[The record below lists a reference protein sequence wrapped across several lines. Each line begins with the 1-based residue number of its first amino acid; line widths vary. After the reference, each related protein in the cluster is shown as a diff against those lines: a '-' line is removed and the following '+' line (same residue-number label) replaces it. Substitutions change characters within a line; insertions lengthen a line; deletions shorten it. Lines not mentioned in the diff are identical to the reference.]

1 MCSGFPVFL
10 FVNPISFY
18 CIFGKKEKF
27 SDPSAIK
34 LVSYVCKI
42 QWKIL
47 KWVTAFAEFL
57 WISFKLVVLFA
68 CKRKQEWEIVCS
80 TMCSYVDCTDIWDVS
95 FISFKCFAYGQ
106 TFDIHPQ
113 QNEAS
118 FRLNEFCCRRKKI
131 KTNKWTKQFLSSTFL
146 WNKSPG
152 PVWNK

>member
-1 MCSGFPVFL
+1 MFKMCSGFPVFL

-106 TFDIHPQ
+106 TFDIHPPTKWGQ
-113 QNEAS
+113 FSIEWILLPTKKDKNEQM
-118 FRLNEFCCRRKKI
+118 NETIFVVDI
-131 KTNKWTKQFLSSTFL
+131 F
-146 WNKSPG
+146 
-152 PVWNK
+152 VE